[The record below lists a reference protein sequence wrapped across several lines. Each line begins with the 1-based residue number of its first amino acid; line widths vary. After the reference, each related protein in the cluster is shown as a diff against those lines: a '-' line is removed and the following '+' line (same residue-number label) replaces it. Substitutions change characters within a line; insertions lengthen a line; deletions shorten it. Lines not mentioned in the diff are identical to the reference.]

1 MALRGRKLNQKNET
15 EKSIQISAEMQGSL
29 IFKDPVNL
37 MINGSFSGSLETCG
51 TLTIGNTAKVNAN
64 IVGDNIII
72 AGRVT
77 GDINA
82 TTMLVLMPTAV
93 LSGNISTP
101 KLNIVEGAIF
111 QGNCQMETG
120 LLSIT
125 DVAKYLEIN
134 LKEIENLANSGKIP
148 STRSGNTWLFDRNK
162 IDDWAASGKVS

>member
-1 MALRGRKLNQKNET
+1 MH
-15 EKSIQISAEMQGSL
+15 GSL
-29 IFKDPVNL
+29 TFKDPVNL
-37 MINGSFSGSLETCG
+37 MINGSFSGTLETCG
-51 TLTIGNTAKVNAN
+51 TLTIGNIANVNAN
-64 IVGDNIII
+64 ILGDNIII
-72 AGRVT
+72 AGKVT

-82 TTMLVLMPTAV
+82 TKMLVLMPTAV
-93 LSGNISTP
+93 LCGNITTP

-111 QGNCQMETG
+111 QGNCKMETT
-120 LLSIT
+120 LLSIN